1 MRLSALL
8 SDGMVLQR
16 GKNTSIWGETKPEQ
30 KVIITFLGE
39 IYETFSDSFGKFSI
53 KLNPLEAGGP
63 FEMVFDDGEIHKIKD
78 VLIGDVWLLN
88 GQSNMELP
96 IRRTLD
102 LYEDEIKDAHESNIR
117 KFSVPMQY
125 EFHEPKQEVVRGE
138 WQCVTPEQV
147 LDFSATGYFFAK
159 ELYERYGVP
168 IGLLQTAVG
177 GTPIEAWLSE
187 ETIKSIGGYE
197 EELELSKDEAYVKNT
212 LKMQDELYGN
222 WFRQLNETDPGLIGT
237 WFQNEDTKAQWRSIT
252 LPCYLEEEK
261 FKDSYGSIWFRKDIY
276 LSHEQAKKNAKLV
289 LGTIVDA
296 DDTYINGELVG
307 STAYRYPP
315 RRYKIQNG
323 LLKEGNNVI
332 TVRLIRTHNVG
343 GFIPDMPYQLIL
355 EDEVID
361 LTGEWNYCFG
371 SNMDMM
377 KQAIMFQY
385 KPTGVY
391 NGMLYPIRNYSIK
404 GLAFYQGE
412 SNTGKPKGYG
422 NLFQAYIKGIRS
434 LFQNDNLPV
443 VYVQLPNFF
452 DKGKS
457 ETSNC
462 FAELREE
469 QRSALQ
475 LEGTAM
481 VVTIDIGEYNEL
493 HPQNKKSVGQRIAL
507 AARNIAYGEEISY
520 SGPMFESMSIVN
532 NKIYVKFQNAEKGF
546 LENELK
552 GFEISEDG
560 IQFIPAKAEIDQL
573 QIVVFSEKISHPK
586 HVRYAWADNPEYVS
600 LYGSNGLPAVPFNTT
615 IYCGI

>member
-16 GKNTSIWGETKPEQ
+16 GENTSIWGETKPEQ
-30 KVIITFLGE
+30 KVTITFLGE
-39 IYETFSDSFGKFSI
+39 IYETFSDSSGKFSI
-53 KLNPLEAGGP
+53 KLNTLEAGGP
-63 FEMVFDDGEIHKIKD
+63 YEMVFDDGDIHKIKD
-78 VLIGDVWLLN
+78 ILIGDVWLLN

-102 LYEDEIKDAHESNIR
+102 LYEDEMKGAYEINIR

-125 EFHEPKQEVVRGE
+125 EFHEPKQEVDCGE

-159 ELYERYGVP
+159 ELYDRYAVP
-168 IGLLQTAVG
+168 IGLIQTAVG

-197 EELELSKDEAYVKNT
+197 EELALLKDDSYVKNT
-212 LKMQDELYGN
+212 LKMQDEIYGN
-222 WFRQLNETDPGLIGT
+222 WFGQLNETDPGLSGA
-237 WFQNEDTKAQWRSIT
+237 WFQSEDTTSKWRSIT
-252 LPCYLEEEK
+252 IPCYLEEEE
-261 FKDSYGSIWFRKDIY
+261 FKDFYGSIWLRKDIY

-296 DDTYINGELVG
+296 DDTYINGQLVG
-307 STAYRYPP
+307 TTAYRYPP
-315 RRYKIQNG
+315 RRYKLQNG
-323 LLKEGNNVI
+323 LLKEGKNVI
-332 TVRLIRTHNVG
+332 TVRLIRTQNVG
-343 GFIPDMPYQLIL
+343 GFIPDMPYRLIL
-355 EDEVID
+355 EDDMID
-361 LTGEWNYCFG
+361 LTGVWNYSFG
-371 SNMDMM
+371 SRMN
-377 KQAIMFQY
+377 KLPQATFFQY

-391 NGMLYPIRNYSIK
+391 NGMLFPIRFYAIK
-404 GLAFYQGE
+404 GLAYYQGE
-412 SNTGKPKGYG
+412 SNTDNPKGYG
-422 NLFQAYIKGIRS
+422 KLLKAYIKGMRS
-434 LFQNDNLPV
+434 LCQNDELPV
-443 VYVQLPNFF
+443 VCVQLPNFF

-469 QRSALQ
+469 QKTVLQ
-475 LEGTAM
+475 LKNTAL

-493 HPQNKKSVGQRIAL
+493 HPQNKKAVGQRIAL
-507 AARNIAYGEEISY
+507 AARNIAYGEEIVY
-520 SGPMFESMSIVN
+520 SGPMFESMTIQEN
-532 NKIYVKFQNAEKGF
+532 RIYLSFKYAEKGF
-546 LENELK
+546 LEKELK

-573 QIVVFSEKISHPK
+573 QIVVFSEEISHPK